1 MTQKEKLMRATMLAQ
16 QVKSI
21 ASRIDFDCRSY
32 DSTWALSYARQLKE
46 AAEEYLKLK

>member
-16 QVKSI
+16 RVRSI
-21 ASRIDFDCRSY
+21 ASSIASECRMY
-32 DSTWALSYARQLKE
+32 DERWALPFAQQLQE